1 MAKLE
6 FYFKKKEEDWTN
18 LEETDLL
25 TDIRNGNSTMYIG
38 IKEDRT
44 LKEMAEGVQKQ
55 LRKRG
60 LLRQDEEL
68 EMTEFN
74 KSIIGFEREKG
85 KKVDATVYSLC
96 KFGYEAVKEGKTTWE
111 HLIKVLEESRCSECM

>member
-38 IKEDRT
+38 TKEDRT

-74 KSIIGFEREKG
+74 KNIIGFEQEKG

-111 HLIKVLEESRCSECM
+111 HLIKILEESRCSECM

>member
-38 IKEDRT
+38 TKEDRT
-44 LKEMAEGVQKQ
+44 LKEMAEGVQEQ
-55 LRKRG
+55 LRKRE

-74 KSIIGFEREKG
+74 KNIIGFEQEKG

>member
-74 KSIIGFEREKG
+74 KNIIGFEQEKG

-111 HLIKVLEESRCSECM
+111 HLIKILEESRCSECM

>member
-25 TDIRNGNSTMYIG
+25 TDIRIGNSTMYIG
-38 IKEDRT
+38 TKEDRT

-74 KSIIGFEREKG
+74 KNIIGFEQEKG
-85 KKVDATVYSLC
+85 KKVDATVYSLY

-111 HLIKVLEESRCSECM
+111 HLIKILEESRCSECM